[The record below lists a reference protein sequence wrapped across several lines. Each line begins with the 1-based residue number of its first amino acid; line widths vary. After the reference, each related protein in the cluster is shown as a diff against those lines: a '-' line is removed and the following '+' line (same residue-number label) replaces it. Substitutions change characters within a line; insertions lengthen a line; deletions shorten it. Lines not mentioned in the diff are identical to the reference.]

1 MKSSLV
7 ELTQVY
13 GAADVLQQAGQ
24 LRGLQVGERRLVLG
38 DPLVQVGQFALDGL
52 LHSPLPRLQLGVLR
66 VSGGATGVPQGSGLG
81 RARCSEPECWCIEAD
96 LCSRVRM
103 RWSGRF
109 SAPSRKAISSSSLAC
124 SFSPWQSSSCRVRY
138 SSTASSTWGSMAS
151 ISSRFLNQFTCTQMT
166 PDTQRPDRLY
176 PRRRPVLMS
185 SIEGRGPIRATCTS
199 ELSSP

>member
-66 VSGGATGVPQGSGLG
+66 VSGGRQECH
-81 RARCSEPECWCIEAD
+81 RAQVWDELA
-96 LCSRVRM
+96 
-103 RWSGRF
+103 
-109 SAPSRKAISSSSLAC
+109 APS
-124 SFSPWQSSSCRVRY
+124 QSVG
-138 SSTASSTWGSMAS
+138 A
-151 ISSRFLNQFTCTQMT
+151 L
-166 PDTQRPDRLY
+166 RLTFA
-176 PRRRPVLMS
+176 P
-185 SIEGRGPIRATCTS
+185 G
-199 ELSSP
+199 